1 MNFMPRLLPLAV
13 LLALASPLQSLAQ
26 VSPDPVESIDLAA
39 YSALRAEGL
48 GHSQVMTFASDLM
61 DGIGAR
67 LMWSPNMAKAIG
79 PTSIAGPREPPRR
92 TTAPSGFGASR
103 RCGGCIRS

>member
-1 MNFMPRLLPLAV
+1 MKFMSRLG
-13 LLALASPLQSLAQ
+13 LASLRVFALLLQGLAKA
-26 VSPDPVESIDLAA
+26 PVKPVDSIDLGA
-39 YSALRAEGL
+39 YAALRAEGL
-48 GHSQVMTFASDLM
+48 DHSQVMTFASDLM